1 MLTKN
6 RIKQL
11 QSLRDSKERQLQG
24 RFLVEGPKW
33 VQEVIDSSLF
43 TEEVYGTADW
53 MINNA
58 EGLKAKDIP
67 ATLVNIEELRKI
79 SSQINPNAVLAVVR
93 IPEAKPDAD
102 GFLNGLTLVLDG
114 IQDPGNLG
122 TIIRIADWFGIH
134 QLICSPDCVDVYN
147 PKVVQASM
155 GSVIRVGVFYQDL
168 PAFLAELPKELN
180 VYGAVL
186 DGNNII
192 KETLTQ
198 QGIIIIGNESKGI
211 SPAVMPFVNKRI
223 LIPSFSSTTS
233 DGGKAESLN
242 ASVATAL
249 ICYEFRRSLQ

>member
-11 QSLRDSKERQLQG
+11 QSLRDSKERQEQG

-33 VQEVIDSSLF
+33 VAEVVQSSLF
-43 TEEVYGTADW
+43 TEEVYATADW

-58 EGLKAKDIP
+58 ALLTAKNVP
-67 ATLVNIEELRKI
+67 AILVTLEELRKI

-93 IPEAKPDAD
+93 IPETQLKPEMI
-102 GFLNGLTLVLDG
+102 LNGLSLVLDG

-122 TIIRIADWFGIH
+122 TIIRIADWFGIA
-134 QLICSPDCVDVYN
+134 QVICSPDCVDVYN

-155 GSVIRVGVFYQDL
+155 GSVIRVGVFYRDL
-168 PAFLAELPKELN
+168 ASFLAELPAGLA

-186 DGNNII
+186 DGENIVS
-192 KETLTQ
+192 EALSQ
-198 QGIIIIGNESKGI
+198 NGIIIIGNESKGI
-211 SPAVMPFVNKRI
+211 SPAIMPYVNKKIR
-223 LIPSFSSTTS
+223 IPSFSSPLIS
-233 DGGKAESLN
+233 GGKAESLN

-249 ICYEFRRSLQ
+249 ICYEFRRNIK